1 VRAKKVEASPGDRP
15 EVEEVL
21 EDLEKAL

>member
-1 VRAKKVEASPGDRP
+1 VRAKKVEDSPSDQP
-15 EVEEVL
+15 EVEAVL